1 VQILILADTI
11 EHKYVPQILS
21 KWVLLSFSGINYQSF
36 VIMARSISVVLFTLL
51 FAATTLAKTVT
62 FNWNLGWINANP
74 DGRLERPVIAINGQF
89 PLPTINITLHDRII
103 INAVNDLG
111 NTSATL
117 HFHGIF
123 QTGST
128 AQDGPYQVT
137 QCGIPAG
144 GSQTYNFTV
153 WFIPFR
159 FSLTLSFDNVGRPT
173 GHILLPLP

>member
-1 VQILILADTI
+1 
-11 EHKYVPQILS
+11 
-21 KWVLLSFSGINYQSF
+21 
-36 VIMARSISVVLFTLL
+36 MARSISVVFFTLL
-51 FAATTLAKTVT
+51 FAVNTLAKDVT
-62 FNWNLGWINANP
+62 FNWSLGWINANP
-74 DGRLERPVIAINGQF
+74 DGRLVRPVIAINGQF
-89 PLPTINITLHDRII
+89 PLPTISITLHDRII
-103 INAVNDLG
+103 INVVNDLG

-128 AQDGPYQVT
+128 AQDGPYQVS

-159 FSLTLSFDNVGRPT
+159 SFSGTKYW
-173 GHILLPLP
+173 

>member
-1 VQILILADTI
+1 MCRYWCVADII

-21 KWVLLSFSGINYQSF
+21 KWVLLLTFSGVNYQSLAT
-36 VIMARSISVVLFTLL
+36 MARSFSVLLLTLL
-51 FAATTLAKTVT
+51 LTASSLAKDVT
-62 FNWNLGWINANP
+62 FNWNLGWVSANP
-74 DGRLERPVIAINGQF
+74 DGRLVRPVIAINGQF

-123 QTGST
+123 QTGSNV
-128 AQDGPYQVT
+128 QDGPYQVT

-144 GSQTYNFTV
+144 SSQTYNFTV

-159 FSLTLSFDNVGRPT
+159 SFSGTKYW
-173 GHILLPLP
+173 